1 MGIQKETRKKNTIVC
16 SNLSNDLQ
24 KQYNKRSTTVIKGDT
39 VKIMRGEYK
48 GVEGKV
54 EKINTGKG
62 KLSIEGVQREKIKGG
77 QVKVQIHASNV
88 ILSSLKLDDNYR
100 KNKIENK
107 EQINKSKN
115 KSKQNAEKKV
125 RVGSE

>member
-1 MGIQKETRKKNTIVC
+1 MVLEKGNTKKKSTVY
-16 SNLSNDLQ
+16 SNLSEDLK
-24 KQYNKRSTTVIKGDT
+24 KQYNKRSVSVIKGDT

-54 EKINTGKG
+54 EKINTESGR
-62 KLSIEGVQREKIKGG
+62 LSIEGVQREKIKGG

-88 ILSSLKLDDNYR
+88 VISSLKLDDDFR

-107 EQINKSKN
+107 EKDNKSNEKNSN
-115 KSKQNAEKKV
+115 KSDK
-125 RVGSE
+125 R

>member
-1 MGIQKETRKKNTIVC
+1 MIEKTIQEENT
-16 SNLSNDLQ
+16 S
-24 KQYNKRSTTVIKGDT
+24 VIKGDT
-39 VKIMRGEYK
+39 VKIIRGEYK

-88 ILSSLKLDDNYR
+88 QISSLKLDDNYR

-107 EQINKSKN
+107 EQINKSK
-115 KSKQNAEKKV
+115 KQSKQKTEKK
-125 RVGSE
+125 

>member
-1 MGIQKETRKKNTIVC
+1 MVLEKGNTKKKSTVY
-16 SNLSNDLQ
+16 SNLSEDLK
-24 KQYNKRSTTVIKGDT
+24 KQYNKRSVSVIKGDT

-54 EKINTGKG
+54 EKINTESGR
-62 KLSIEGVQREKIKGG
+62 LSIEGVQREKIKGG

-88 ILSSLKLDDNYR
+88 VISSLKLDDDFR

-107 EQINKSKN
+107 EKDNKSNEKNRN
-115 KSKQNAEKKV
+115 KSDKK
-125 RVGSE
+125 

>member
-1 MGIQKETRKKNTIVC
+1 MGIQKESRRKNTSVC
-16 SNLSNDLQ
+16 SNLSNDLR

-39 VKIMRGEYK
+39 VKILRGEYK

-107 EQINKSKN
+107 EQINKSKD
-115 KSKQNAEKKV
+115 KSKQNTEKKV

>member
-1 MGIQKETRKKNTIVC
+1 MVIEKGSVLKNPTVC
-16 SNLSNDLQ
+16 SHLSEDLK
-24 KQYNKRSTTVIKGDT
+24 KQYKKRSTSVIKGDT
-39 VKIMRGEYK
+39 VKIIRGEYK

-88 ILSSLKLDDNYR
+88 QISSLKLDDNYR

-107 EQINKSKN
+107 EQINKSK
-115 KSKQNAEKKV
+115 KQSKQKTEKK
-125 RVGSE
+125 

>member
-1 MGIQKETRKKNTIVC
+1 MVIEKGNTKKNIAVY
-16 SNLSNDLQ
+16 SNLSEDLK
-24 KQYNKRSTTVIKGDT
+24 KQYNKRSVSVIKGDT

-54 EKINTGKG
+54 EKINTERGR
-62 KLSIEGVQREKIKGG
+62 LSIEGVQREKIKGG

-88 ILSSLKLDDNYR
+88 VISSLKLDDDFR

-107 EQINKSKN
+107 ENGNKSDEKNRN
-115 KSKQNAEKKV
+115 KSDKK
-125 RVGSE
+125 

>member
-1 MGIQKETRKKNTIVC
+1 MGIQKENRKKNILVY
-16 SNLSNDLQ
+16 SNLSNDLK
-24 KQYNKRSTTVIKGDT
+24 KQYNKRSTSVIKGDT

-77 QVKVQIHASNV
+77 QVKVQIHSSNV

-115 KSKQNAEKKV
+115 KSKQKAEKK
-125 RVGSE
+125 